1 MLERRGTR
9 SLRHERG
16 LIQGDDVACLW
27 GRITDGAR
35 SGTKHSN
42 DPVFVH
48 LYDALDSAR
57 HFLIRESFHTIY
69 RLSIGIFFAGQQG
82 PTGLRYTRLT
92 EPRKEIRMS
101 TPIENIAVTRNDG
114 GAATLGDYTGR
125 VRLVVNVASKCGLT
139 PQYEGLERLYEEK
152 RAAGLEV
159 LAFPANN
166 FKGQEPGTDAEILD
180 FCTTQYNVTFPL
192 FAKLSALG
200 DDRHPLYTAL
210 VEAQPAAIGEGPF
223 RERLKGFGVVRENP
237 ADVLWNFEKFLI
249 GRNGQVVARFSPDVK
264 ADDPRLVAAID
275 AELAK

>member
-1 MLERRGTR
+1 
-9 SLRHERG
+9 
-16 LIQGDDVACLW
+16 
-27 GRITDGAR
+27 
-35 SGTKHSN
+35 
-42 DPVFVH
+42 
-48 LYDALDSAR
+48 
-57 HFLIRESFHTIY
+57 
-69 RLSIGIFFAGQQG
+69 
-82 PTGLRYTRLT
+82 
-92 EPRKEIRMS
+92 MS
-101 TPIENIAVTRNDG
+101 TNIETITVNRNNG
-114 GAATLGDYTGR
+114 AAATLGDYAGK

-139 PQYEGLERLYEEK
+139 QQYEGLERLYEEK

-166 FKGQEPGTDAEILD
+166 FKGQEPGTDAEILE

-210 VEAQPAAIGEGPF
+210 VAAQPEAIGEGPF
-223 RERLKGFGVVRENP
+223 RERLKGFGVERENP